1 MESKTYSQK
10 VDEWLFAKSGCH
22 AIDFCRKFGYY
33 PLALKIMSL
42 DENDEKKSKAIM
54 AKDAELKSHYI
65 KCSKDP
71 QSIARK
77 GNNRSWTRYFKDL
90 ITGWIVE
97 DLVMEML
104 KEQGI
109 EIEHNGHDSKRRIAI
124 GNDVTQDSDFVIKV
138 GNVSRK
144 VELTNEFNH
153 LLERKGFIEKRVPAL
168 LNVWKEKGIWIYRD
182 LTNGKYVLV
191 DFATEKVKLHL
202 RRHNNVREDWA
213 KDVHRYVLSEN
224 GKKVRDDKLLVA
236 EIISVVGCSIDGR
249 EQPKIEEIED
259 KDSPPQDF
267 GLGGNR
273 RNAKS
278 NVETE
283 LAYPGIRETR
293 REDIKFIQKERYA
306 EGASLETLDKA
317 IQKSRMTGE
326 EAAKPKRSAQPKYT
340 PQATPPPPMA
350 SLKYDDEAE
359 SQSWAGV
366 DLGDDD
372 FV

>member
-22 AIDFCRKFGYY
+22 IIDFCRKFGYY
-33 PLALKIMSL
+33 PLAIKIMAL

-54 AKDAELKSHYI
+54 SKDAELKNHYI

-90 ITGWIVE
+90 ITGWVVE

-182 LTNGKYVLV
+182 LTNGKYVLI

-224 GKKVRDDKLLVA
+224 GKKVRDDKLLA
-236 EIISVVGCSIDGR
+236 PEIISVVGCSIDGR

-278 NVETE
+278 KAETGI
-283 LAYPGIRETR
+283 AYPGVERTKNEC
-293 REDIKFIQKERYA
+293 IKPLQKERYA
-306 EGASLETLDKA
+306 EGASLGTLDKA
-317 IQKSRMTGE
+317 ILKSRMTGE
-326 EAAKPKRSAQPKYT
+326 EAAKVKKPEKQKTKVSQSPV
-340 PQATPPPPMA
+340 PQPPPPQELEEEELPA
-350 SLKYDDEAE
+350 DYDY
-359 SQSWAGV
+359 
-366 DLGDDD
+366 GDGD